1 MKKLTVE
8 KIPDIIADIK
18 KLEALFGPLTWN
30 AIDQCPWQ
38 AEFPNRPQTRFQMAH
53 SEHFIY
59 LHFDV
64 QEEFVKGQYIR
75 PNENV
80 WEDSCVEFFLSLDQK
95 ETYYN
100 FEFNVLATGLIGYG
114 PAIKSERNRLS
125 DEQVDSVDACV
136 QLVKKDGVK
145 QWESYLLIP
154 KKIFGEVSFSG
165 KTYHANFYKCG
176 DGLPEPH
183 FMAWNN
189 IDNATPNFH
198 LPEFFGE
205 LFFV

>member
-8 KIPDIIADIK
+8 KITDIGEDFK
-18 KLEALFGPLTWN
+18 KLEAAFEKLTWN
-30 AIDQCPWQ
+30 AIDQCPWES
-38 AEFPNRPQTRFQMAH
+38 EFPYRPEAEFQMAH
-53 SEHFIY
+53 AEKYIY
-59 LHFDV
+59 IHYKV
-64 QEEFVKGQYIR
+64 KEEFVKGQYIR

-95 ETYYN
+95 QTYYN

-114 PAIKSERNRLS
+114 PAEKSQRNRL
-125 DEQVDSVDACV
+125 DDVVVETVDARV
-136 QLVKKDGVK
+136 QVVKKGGAKV
-145 QWESYLLIP
+145 WENYLVIP
-154 KKIFGEVSFSG
+154 KDIFGEIPYSG

-176 DGLPEPH
+176 DGLPDPH

-189 IDNATPNFH
+189 IANATPNFH